1 MFLCTVVQL
10 EQLHSLSLHYY
21 SYLRDTFIIT
31 TTLSYYWPM
40 LRTTCVYSFL
50 KSRRRSKITTLID
63 YLFVYFFLK
72 KIPKSFFMHLPLC
85 RNYENRQKKEA
96 CKNILIFMP
105 IFVTISF
112 LSSHNFKKIVDFG
125 GTEDT
130 FETECFAHLFLEGS
144 S

>member
-1 MFLCTVVQL
+1 MHYKNAFWKKPYEWCKKLQLCMDLLYLSGRMEHFDLGRIWFLDV
-10 EQLHSLSLHYY
+10 
-21 SYLRDTFIIT
+21 TFIIT
-31 TTLSYYWPM
+31 TILSYYWPM

-96 CKNILIFMP
+96 CKNIF
-105 IFVTISF
+105 
-112 LSSHNFKKIVDFG
+112 DFHAY
-125 GTEDT
+125 
-130 FETECFAHLFLEGS
+130 FCYY
-144 S
+144 